1 MKKGEGFLKL
11 LGGAAGLIALLAI
24 LIAANWIMGG
34 TRIRHDFTGEKL
46 YSLTPGTRTIVG
58 KLEQKV
64 TLKLFFN
71 SSSPE
76 VPPWLKDHARNVE
89 DLLHEYAL
97 ASGRKIVVEKYDPQP
112 DSEAEEWA
120 RKYGIPGNPMDA
132 NGTPIYLGLVGVCG
146 STEAVLPVL
155 DPRTEELLE
164 YNITRL
170 IYRITHPE
178 KPVIGVM
185 SSLPVLG
192 GGAQDYPMPGK
203 RPDAPPW
210 MAFRDLG
217 DDYTLRE
224 IPPMAPEIPSDIN
237 AMIII
242 HPKELP
248 DKTVFAIDQFVLR
261 GGRLLVFLDPFNVA
275 ELESQPQSPMNMPK
289 TSSSMEKLTG
299 AWGVTFDPEKVLAD
313 LGSTT
318 RIGTGNNQVEE
329 SPLFLTLASNRLNRK
344 DVLTAQISTLMLPF
358 AGTFTCSPGKDMTA
372 TPLITS
378 GTNSCMVDS
387 FSARFGRDALRSA
400 FKSGGVKLDLAVR
413 LTGKFKTAFPE
424 GRPKDADSTNALAR
438 VDNGPVLTNGESTVI
453 LVGDADM
460 LADRFCVEELNFFGT
475 KAYRPLN
482 DNVNFLANSVEQ
494 IAGSRDLV
502 GIRCRGKFS
511 RVFDRVQALQEKAM
525 QEWQEKETALQTKL
539 QETQQQL
546 RQLEATKDK
555 SQRFILSDQQ
565 KKAIENYKSQE
576 LQIKKE
582 LKLVRKNLRRDI
594 ERLGMKVKVVNMA
607 LMPVLLAISGIA
619 FGLYRKHRR

>member
-1 MKKGEGFLKL
+1 MKKGEGL
-11 LGGAAGLIALLAI
+11 LRIMGGAAGLIALLAI
-24 LIAANWIMGG
+24 LIAANWILGG
-34 TRIRHDFTGEKL
+34 MRIRHDFTSEKL
-46 YSLTPGTRTIVG
+46 YSLTPGTRAIVG
-58 KLEQKV
+58 KLDQKV

-71 SSSPE
+71 SSTPE
-76 VPPWLKDHARNVE
+76 VQPYVKNYARNVE

-120 RKYGIPGNPMDA
+120 QKYGIPGNPMDM

-178 KPVIGVM
+178 KPVIGVI

-192 GGAQDYPMPGK
+192 GGGQEFSMQGR
-203 RPDAPPW
+203 RPEPPW
-210 MAFRDLG
+210 LAFRDLG

-224 IPPMAPEIPSDIN
+224 IPPMVPEIPPDIN

-242 HPKELP
+242 HPKELS
-248 DKTVFAIDQFVLR
+248 DKTLFAIDQFVLR
-261 GGRLLVFLDPFNVA
+261 GGRLLVFLDPFSVA
-275 ELESQPQSPMNMPK
+275 EMESESQSPMGMPK
-289 TSSSMEKLTG
+289 TSSSMDKLTT
-299 AWGVTFDPEKVLAD
+299 AWGVTYDSGKVLAD
-313 LGSTT
+313 LGLTT
-318 RIGTGNNQVEE
+318 RIRGGDNQVEE
-329 SPLFLTLASNRLNRK
+329 SPLFLTVGADHLNRK
-344 DVLTAQISTLMLPF
+344 DVLTAQIKALMMPF
-358 AGTFTCSPGKDMTA
+358 AGTFTCTPSRDLTV

-378 GTNSCMVDS
+378 GEKSCMVDAM
-387 FSARFGRDALRSA
+387 SARFGRDALRSA
-400 FKSGGVKLDLAVR
+400 FKSGGIKLDLAVR
-413 LTGKFKTAFPE
+413 LTGKFTTAFPE
-424 GRPKDADSTNALAR
+424 GRPKDPNATNAVAQA
-438 VDNGPVLTNGESTVI
+438 DNRPVLTNGESTVI
-453 LVGDADM
+453 LVGDTDM
-460 LADRFCVEELNFFGT
+460 LADRFCVEELNFFGA

-494 IAGSRDLV
+494 IAGSRDLI

-525 QEWQEKETALQTKL
+525 QEWQEKETTLQTKL

-546 RQLEATKDK
+546 RQLESTKDK

-565 KKAIENYKSQE
+565 KKAIENYKKQE
-576 LQIKKE
+576 LEIKKD
-582 LKLVRKNLRRDI
+582 LKLVRKNLRSDI
-594 ERLGMKVKVVNMA
+594 ERLGIKVKVANMA
-607 LMPVLLAISGIA
+607 LMPLIVAIGGIV